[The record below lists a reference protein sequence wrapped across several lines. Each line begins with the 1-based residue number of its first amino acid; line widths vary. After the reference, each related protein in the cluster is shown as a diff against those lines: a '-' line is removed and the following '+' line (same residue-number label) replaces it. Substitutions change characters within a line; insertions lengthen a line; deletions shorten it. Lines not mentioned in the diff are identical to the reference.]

1 VARGRAD
8 GVIGVCI
15 CDECRFKEMCYIRM
29 AIENALLA
37 DPRASVV
44 VSVVECS
51 KAESLEEAMRRIR
64 GVRDDGTHHA
74 ARTA

>member
-1 VARGRAD
+1 
-8 GVIGVCI
+8 
-15 CDECRFKEMCYIRM
+15 M

-37 DPRASVV
+37 DPRVSVV

-74 ARTA
+74 ACTA